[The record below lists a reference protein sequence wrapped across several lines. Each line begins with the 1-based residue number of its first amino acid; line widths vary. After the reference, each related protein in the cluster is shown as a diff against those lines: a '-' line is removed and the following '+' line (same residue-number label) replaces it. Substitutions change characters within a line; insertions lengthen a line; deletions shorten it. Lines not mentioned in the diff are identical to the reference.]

1 MITVQALTA
10 GGIMA
15 NNPLQQFGMT
25 GFEPE
30 VQDIT
35 RQREMAKMLLQQGM
49 NQNDM
54 QGQMVSGRY
63 VGASPWQGIAKLY
76 QAYSGRQLAEE
87 ADRKQADLARQ
98 IRELRG
104 QEAESIMEALAGR
117 PEQKQILATEQNL
130 PQGQTLLD
138 DMGQPTL
145 VQAARPEMKAD
156 PRLALARALKSE
168 TGIGATLMPS
178 IVKQVLPEPLQIERE
193 YELAKKDGFKGTFP
207 QYLKFKENL
216 KDVQPSFNTVEAD
229 GGIYT
234 LNTKTGQLTQATD
247 ASGKPLVGKSNK
259 LTEYEG
265 KATNYG
271 MQMANSAK
279 EMKEL
284 EDAGYNPASFKNQAG
299 ISSAGTKAGN
309 ILVSKETQ
317 RYRQAM
323 DNFANAYI
331 RFQSG
336 ANVPEQEIKRNL
348 ENLMPAIGDSEEKLA
363 QKARARASALEG
375 IRISAGTGAKQIP
388 NIDVLKTPTTTN
400 PTPKGNVP
408 TAPPAGIDAT
418 TWQFM
423 TPAEKALWSKPNG

>member
-1 MITVQALTA
+1 
-10 GGIMA
+10 MA
-15 NNPLQQFGMT
+15 NNPFSGLPMT

-30 VQDIT
+30 IQDIT

-63 VGASPWQGIAKLY
+63 VGASPWQGIAKMY

-98 IRELRG
+98 VRELKG

-117 PEQKQILATEQNL
+117 PAQAEILATEQNL

-138 DMGQPTL
+138 DMGQKTL

-168 TGIGATLMPS
+168 TGVGTTLLPS

-193 YELAKKDGFKGTFP
+193 YELAQKGGFKGTFP

-216 KDVQPSFNTVEAD
+216 KDVQPSFTTVEAD
-229 GGIYT
+229 GGLYT
-234 LNTKTGQLTQATD
+234 LNTKTGTLTPATD
-247 ASGKPLVGKSNK
+247 VSGKPIAGKSK

-265 KATNYG
+265 KATNFG

-299 ISSAGTKAGN
+299 ISSAGTKVGN
-309 ILVSKETQ
+309 IMVSKDTQ

-375 IRISAGTGAKQIP
+375 LRISAGSGAKKIP
-388 NIDVLKTPTTTN
+388 EVGMTTTTSPTTTKAGAA
-400 PTPKGNVP
+400 PTS
-408 TAPPAGIDAT
+408 PPAGVDPT
-418 TWQFM
+418 VWKFM
-423 TPAEKALWSKPNG
+423 TPQERALWK